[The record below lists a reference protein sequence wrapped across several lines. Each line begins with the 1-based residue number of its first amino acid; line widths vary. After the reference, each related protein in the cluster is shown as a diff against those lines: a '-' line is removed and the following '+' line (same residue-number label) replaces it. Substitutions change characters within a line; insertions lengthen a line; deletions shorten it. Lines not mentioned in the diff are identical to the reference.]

1 MSGGEAPQQFTR
13 ASRHKRQIVFFA
25 KPCPFVRHKFHR
37 TNSGKNKI
45 QVLVSRFSPKEKR
58 ARSRARSSRRPP
70 QRAKDLI
77 RSKSAGKSE
86 FFSRKAAK
94 KEGKP
99 SPGVFPKKQQ
109 LLFCY
114 IKLQIISNMTHLF
127 QMLFCGVNLSVLLY
141 DFLAAHVRSESD
153 RNTNAAVSIDVV
165 FYKRNQ
171 STGRSKYCVVESR
184 NKICTLFAL
193 CTN

>member
-1 MSGGEAPQQFTR
+1 MRGGCEPLQYSRMSK
-13 ASRHKRQIVFFA
+13 HIRQIVFFA

-37 TNSGKNKI
+37 TNSVKKKI
-45 QVLVSRFSPKEKR
+45 QVLLSGGEAPQQFTRASKHERYISYFAKPCLFVRHKFYRTNSGKKKIQVLLPRFSPKEKR

-99 SPGVFPKKQQ
+99 SPGVFP
-109 LLFCY
+109 
-114 IKLQIISNMTHLF
+114 
-127 QMLFCGVNLSVLLY
+127 
-141 DFLAAHVRSESD
+141 
-153 RNTNAAVSIDVV
+153 
-165 FYKRNQ
+165 
-171 STGRSKYCVVESR
+171 
-184 NKICTLFAL
+184 
-193 CTN
+193 